1 MKSSQPRDSYV
12 RKIPLLHPDRR
23 LERFGVKSLTS
34 RPFPIGK
41 NCLHESV
48 IIVQRR
54 VLVQAVLI
62 ESLCDAD
69 QWMIEDIR
77 IGQYTL
83 KFVNGT
89 RFLEYPIFGSSDGN
103 KLPSDGNI
111 VCVGQVFAVTA
122 RYIGPKPLGEVFIAS
137 LYGEVA

>member
-23 LERFGVKSLTS
+23 LDRFGVKSLTS

-41 NCLHESV
+41 NCLNEAV
-48 IIVQRR
+48 IIMPRC
-54 VLVQAVLI
+54 VLVKAVLI

-83 KFVNGT
+83 RFVNGT
-89 RFLEYPIFGSSDGN
+89 RFMEYPIFGSSDGN
-103 KLPSDGNI
+103 KLPGDGCIANG
-111 VCVGQVFAVTA
+111 GQVFAVTA
-122 RYIGPKPLGEVFIAS
+122 RYVGPKPLGEVFIAS